1 MMWKKACRRCAGDV
15 YLQTDFNGQFFTCI
29 QCGDLVDHSVSVPL
43 VTTAERCERRPNR
56 RARARIR
63 ALPAA

>member
-29 QCGDLVDHSVSVPL
+29 QCGDLVDHSVPVPL
-43 VTTAERCERRPNR
+43 VSAAERCERRPAR
-56 RARARIR
+56 RALGHTRAR
-63 ALPAA
+63 PAA